1 MKTTLKN
8 LKGIE
13 DLIKRYNMPSSV
25 DLSCVH
31 DTMKPYIQQL
41 SDMPCVN
48 IKNMRD
54 VVEIYS
60 TIYRGNFVDILP
72 ISNVENIKMTY
83 NEKNFNMRN
92 IEDVDNL
99 LTFSVENEKE
109 LKEFLNGLTDL
120 NLSNYKLSRYK
131 DALFYQYRMHCNTFY
146 TTHKDSWCNI
156 KIVDGRINIQY
167 RDFTKYNMLNKD
179 QEIADFQ
186 SSSGGTAMLLESYPT
201 IFEDLDLQ
209 YIEGDISTISF
220 KHDWDKSLK
229 EEYSI
234 TLSPLLVPNIVCFID
249 SLFFRLGARDFKYK
263 YLFEEILM
271 NISYHNYKL
280 KSVIEIEI
288 GKDLLPI
295 FGGK

>member
-8 LKGIE
+8 LKGVE
-13 DLIKRYNMPSSV
+13 DLIRRYNMPSFV

-31 DTMKPYIQQL
+31 DTMKPYIRQIA
-41 SDMPCVN
+41 DMPCVA
-48 IKNMRD
+48 IKNMKD
-54 VVEIYS
+54 VVEIYNS
-60 TIYRGNFVDILP
+60 IYRGNFLEVLP
-72 ISNVENIKMTY
+72 LVSTENIKMTY

-92 IEDVDNL
+92 TGHIEEL
-99 LTFSVENEKE
+99 MTLTIKSEQE
-109 LKEFLNGLTDL
+109 LKEVLNDLTDL
-120 NLSNYKLSRYK
+120 NIPKYKLSKYK

-146 TTHKDSWCNI
+146 TNHKDSWCNI
-156 KIVDGRINIQY
+156 RIVDGRINIQY
-167 RDFTKYNMLNKD
+167 RDFTKYNILNKA
-179 QEIADFQ
+179 QEILDFQ
-186 SSSGGTAMLLESYPT
+186 ASSGGTAMLLESYPT
-201 IFEDLDLQ
+201 IFEDLDLH

-220 KHDWDKSLK
+220 KHDWEKSLK
-229 EEYSI
+229 EEHSI

-280 KSVIEIEI
+280 KSVVEIEI